1 VKDSGTIRKSGGDG
15 GDAIPP
21 PEGTDL
27 LPRHLCRVIGL
38 NQNFTSRSGTSYHI
52 QIEDRG
58 PVFDDAA
65 ESWVRR
71 VNTIVYAN
79 YGEPTAHIVH
89 GRDEDLSDVRTH
101 AHNRIVEEKIQQSA
115 AEARTFLET
124 REQRQVARVKALL
137 LKYYKSRDEAAKT
150 EFDEANRLYPL
161 IFARA
166 WKELKDERSRVA
178 AISTPEPEEVDETLY
193 PLDPN
198 QRKLVLEIQRVRDD
212 LREDLARLKASGAA
226 DDILVATCT
235 KILERAR
242 DCLTRR
248 QETETDFTAKR
259 LEMTRKSLVTTY
271 RQVHARLSRMDEE
284 GPQALT
290 AEPSP
295 PEPQRGPR

>member
-1 VKDSGTIRKSGGDG
+1 MIRDSGGDT

-58 PVFDDAA
+58 PVFDDAS
-65 ESWVRR
+65 ESWVRQ

-89 GRDEDLSDVRTH
+89 GRDEDLSDVRTQ
-101 AHNRIVEEKIQQSA
+101 AHNRIVEEKIKQSVTA
-115 AEARTFLET
+115 TRALLEK
-124 REQRQVARVKALL
+124 REERQVARVKALL
-137 LKYYKSRDEAAKT
+137 LKYYRSRDGAAKA
-150 EFDEANRLYPL
+150 EFDEANRLYPF

-166 WKELKDERSRVA
+166 WKELKEERSRA
-178 AISTPEPEEVDETLY
+178 AADAAAVVPPEPEELEETQY

-198 QRKLVLEIQRVRDD
+198 QRKLVLEIERVRDD
-212 LREDLARLKASGAA
+212 LRDDLARLKASGGA
-226 DDILVATCT
+226 DDILLATCT
-235 KILERAR
+235 KILDRAR
-242 DCLTRR
+242 ECLTQR
-248 QETETDFTAKR
+248 QETDSDFAAKR

-271 RQVHARLSRMDEE
+271 RQVHARVSRTD
-284 GPQALT
+284 
-290 AEPSP
+290 
-295 PEPQRGPR
+295 